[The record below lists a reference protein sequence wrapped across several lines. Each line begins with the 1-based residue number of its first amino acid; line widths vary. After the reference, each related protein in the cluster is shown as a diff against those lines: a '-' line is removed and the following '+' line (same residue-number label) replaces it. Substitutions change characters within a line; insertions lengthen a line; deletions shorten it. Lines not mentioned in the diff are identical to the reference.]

1 MSLEKYKYGLILL
14 AVVIGFIFYQ
24 ARDVDSLPEMSSSVK
39 PRQRPD
45 RKTHQ
50 ASKDNLQESK
60 YSAPEESSD
69 DVVPEKAV
77 SNEEIK
83 QQVAEEQKT
92 LQSEFLKQIKLQM
105 KLPDNMHFEKMDLD
119 DFATGVYGVSTL
131 EQKQF
136 AIIAANKSA
145 TTNEVVGYLNELKDS
160 IPMLGNR
167 TLTINEGDIKK
178 IDAPSDSGLGTF
190 TIIPA
195 GQVGTSELYAAYV
208 ERKDKKGSYLFLMSA
223 PAAVFHQ
230 NEGALDDLMN
240 KTKTVP

>member
-69 DVVPEKAV
+69 EVVPEKAV

-83 QQVAEEQKT
+83 QQVAEEQQT

-178 IDAPSDSGLGTF
+178 IDAPSDSGLATF

-195 GQVGTSELYAAYV
+195 GQVRTSELYAAYV

>member
-14 AVVIGFIFYQ
+14 ALVIGVIFYQ
-24 ARDVDSLPEMSSSVK
+24 ARDVDSLPEMTTSVK
-39 PRQRPD
+39 IRQKRD
-45 RKTHQ
+45 RKPDPV
-50 ASKDNLQESK
+50 AKENPQESK
-60 YSAPEESSD
+60 YSASEEISD
-69 DVVPEKAV
+69 DVEAEKTV

-92 LQSEFLKQIKLQM
+92 LQGEFLKQIKLQM

-119 DFATGVYGVSTL
+119 DFATGVYGVSSL

-136 AIIAANKSA
+136 AIIAANKTA

-167 TLTINEGDIKK
+167 TLTINESDIKK

>member
-1 MSLEKYKYGLILL
+1 MSIDKSKYGLVLL
-14 AVVIGFIFYQ
+14 AVVVGIILYQ
-24 ARDVDSLPEMSSSVK
+24 TRETGPLQEIVESENIPQK
-39 PRQRPD
+39 RD
-45 RKTHQ
+45 RKAARPVADHSTETKYN
-50 ASKDNLQESK
+50 AQEDS
-60 YSAPEESSD
+60 SQDTEAP
-69 DVVPEKAV
+69 VL

-83 QQVAEEQKT
+83 QQVADQQKT
-92 LQSEFLKQIKLQM
+92 LQEEFLKLIKLEM

-119 DFATGVYGVSTL
+119 DFATGIYGVSSI

-136 AIIAANKSA
+136 AIIAANKTA
-145 TTNEVVGYLNELKDS
+145 TTNEVVGYLNELKNS
-160 IPMLGNR
+160 LPMLGNR
-167 TLTINEGDIKK
+167 PFVISEDEIQK
-178 IDAPSDSGLGTF
+178 IEAPGDSGLNQF
-190 TIIPA
+190 IILPA